1 MRRLGIVVGAL
12 LAFSTIGCDAN
23 TYWSDRGHDFVDM
36 FSVDVA
42 GGAGLGVHGK
52 ASIFHT
58 GLGYGQMY
66 HAGLLQNGP
75 GERHS
80 FDMRPEM
87 QADVIV
93 RKSEGVMTG
102 EPNAFKDNP
111 FTKARWLSNAARTKN
126 DKCWFIH
133 VPGMENVEPAT
144 KWWDVLDAEL
154 GADLAVVGARAGA
167 RPGQVFDFIL
177 GWFTV
182 DFTGDDKMA
191 GVHGQPMAPKK

>member
-1 MRRLGIVVGAL
+1 MRKLNIVAGAL
-12 LAFSTIGCDAN
+12 LILSAVGCDQQA
-23 TYWSDRGHDFVDM
+23 YWKDRGHDFVDM

-42 GGAGLGVHGK
+42 GGAGVGVHGK
-52 ASIFHT
+52 ATIFHT

-75 GERHS
+75 GMRND
-80 FDMRPEM
+80 FGMRPEV
-87 QADVIV
+87 QADAII
-93 RKSEGVMTG
+93 RKSEGALNG

-111 FTKARWLSNAARTKN
+111 FMITWLKSKDRTN
-126 DKCWFIH
+126 NERCWFIH
-133 VPGMENVEPAT
+133 VPGMDKASAEPNT
-144 KWWDVLDAEL
+144 KWWDVLDCEL
-154 GADLAVVGARAGA
+154 AANAAVVGARAGV

-191 GVHGQPMAPKK
+191 GCCGQPAK